1 MRSREQNAAPNKYTD
16 IQAEYAEHSSLPCT
30 LDGMRTVGLIQSDSM
45 DLQNDPRFFQSNV
58 LNKRLAAFSK
68 VELGVI
74 SSLMLSACTHVIE
87 MKKDLNFQTTEG
99 ILRALSFGL
108 LSIVMFLSIIT
119 TYVGVAQM
127 YHTCRLET
135 AGPTGFEIATSYY
148 LNPNIVAWRHFAVR
162 CMIHGLTI
170 FLISTG
176 IRVSVTFEDVAE
188 EAGPRISKTSAHI
201 LGLVTLM
208 LFCIAGTDTA
218 EETVSCPSSM
228 KSQTL
233 TRNIGFARAR
243 APCLP
248 CVAGG
253 STGGLGTATRSVAL
267 ALGGSSPLG
276 SMKVGKLL
284 QRGKNCAAR
293 TRLARQ
299 LPPPTLPSSKLRQE
313 ALASPENTLCQGKP
327 PAEPPIHCGGA
338 ADEKKELVETMQL
351 RSAGERS
358 TGREK
363 DGPATKKLK
372 DVMAEQEGQ
381 VKPKPVQK
389 HDFKGMK
396 KETLITT
403 PFRIERLWTE
413 KTADENI
420 PKEPPGLTPGRP
432 LGRGPKFP
440 GREELINEGPF
451 PLRSRIAQLATHVY
465 YLWGETKFTDYLA
478 RGTPAQNVALN
489 LEHFARQAHHA
500 AGKLLEDTHV
510 PLSRP
515 PPNLPVEVS
524 EAPVELLLLRD
535 RFSPEAERA
544 SFRKPSESLGLGF
557 L

>member
-1 MRSREQNAAPNKYTD
+1 M
-16 IQAEYAEHSSLPCT
+16 
-30 LDGMRTVGLIQSDSM
+30 
-45 DLQNDPRFFQSNV
+45 
-58 LNKRLAAFSK
+58 
-68 VELGVI
+68 
-74 SSLMLSACTHVIE
+74 
-87 MKKDLNFQTTEG
+87 
-99 ILRALSFGL
+99 
-108 LSIVMFLSIIT
+108 
-119 TYVGVAQM
+119 
-127 YHTCRLET
+127 
-135 AGPTGFEIATSYY
+135 
-148 LNPNIVAWRHFAVR
+148 VR
-162 CMIHGLTI
+162 G
-170 FLISTG
+170 
-176 IRVSVTFEDVAE
+176 
-188 EAGPRISKTSAHI
+188 
-201 LGLVTLM
+201 
-208 LFCIAGTDTA
+208 
-218 EETVSCPSSM
+218 
-228 KSQTL
+228 
-233 TRNIGFARAR
+233 
-243 APCLP
+243 
-248 CVAGG
+248 
-253 STGGLGTATRSVAL
+253 
-267 ALGGSSPLG
+267 
-276 SMKVGKLL
+276 
-284 QRGKNCAAR
+284 AAR

-313 ALASPENTLCQGKP
+313 ESLRDPFQPDALAHRRAPTSFRLFKGKP